1 MNTQTTIKEVESHV
15 KNMNSNKPVVTS
27 GKLRNTVYGVSD
39 NLLELSD
46 CAKDLNDEYL
56 RNDVY
61 MLMQKFDEVYDH
73 LTKHYNWD

>member
-15 KNMNSNKPVVTS
+15 KHMNSNKPVITS
-27 GKLRNTVYGVSD
+27 GKLRQAVYGVSD
-39 NLLELSD
+39 NLFELSG
-46 CAKDLNDEYL
+46 CATDLKDEHLK
-56 RNDVY
+56 NDVY